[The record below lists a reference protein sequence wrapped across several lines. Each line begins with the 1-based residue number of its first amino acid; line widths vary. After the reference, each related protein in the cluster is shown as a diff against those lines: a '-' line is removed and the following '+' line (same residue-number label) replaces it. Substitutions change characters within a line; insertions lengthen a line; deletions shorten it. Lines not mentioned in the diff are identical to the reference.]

1 VDAYIQVRSLRKIY
15 RQKGSGA
22 SVVAIE
28 RLDLEVAQGEVVAIV
43 GQTGCGKSTF
53 LNILI
58 GLERPTAGELRIDGR
73 LPYEDFFAF
82 RGRIAAVFQQDRLLP
97 WRTALENV
105 ALGLEILGIPL
116 VRRRALAEEWLER
129 VGLGPFRDA
138 FPNELSGGMRQRVAL
153 ARAFAVDPDLLVADE
168 AFGHLDEVTAHQ
180 IRREFLRLVRE
191 QGKTA
196 VFVTHQIEEA
206 LHVGERVVVFGK
218 PATVLADLRTSEVGG
233 AGASVREWIQRV
245 LTENRRPA
253 DGVPGREAEV
263 RSGREEER
271 G

>member
-1 VDAYIQVRSLRKIY
+1 VDAYIQVRGLRKVY

-28 RLDLEVAQGEVVAIV
+28 RLDLEIARGEVVAIV

-58 GLERPTAGELRIDGR
+58 GLERPTAGELWIDGR

-105 ALGLEILGIPL
+105 ALGLEILGVPP
-116 VRRRALAEEWLER
+116 VRRWALAEEWLER

-153 ARAFAVDPDLLVADE
+153 ARAFAVDPDLIVADE

-180 IRREFLRLVRE
+180 IRQEFLRLVRE
-191 QGKTA
+191 HGKTA
-196 VFVTHQIEEA
+196 VLVTHQIEEA
-206 LHVGERVVVFGK
+206 LQVGERVVVFGK

-233 AGASVREWIQRV
+233 ARASVREWIQRV

-253 DGVPGREAEV
+253 GGLLGLGAGV
-263 RSGREEER
+263 RSGREEN
-271 G
+271 GV